1 MVKTTTDPT
10 TLTSGVRNVARS
22 LEPDVAIIGVQTMDQ
37 MITTSPAAFLRRMPA
52 WLIGV
57 FALLALVLAS
67 IGIFGVISYSVSQQT
82 REIGVRI
89 ALGAKSREIQ
99 TMIVGRGMKLALVGV
114 GIGLAG
120 AWALSRFIVDL
131 LFGVSATDPLI
142 FTGMAILLVAVA
154 LLACYLP
161 AFRASRVD
169 PMVALR
175 YE

>member
-1 MVKTTTDPT
+1 
-10 TLTSGVRNVARS
+10 
-22 LEPDVAIIGVQTMDQ
+22 MDEV
-37 MITTSPAAFLRRMPA
+37 ISNSPAAFFRKMPA
-52 WLIGV
+52 WLIGI

-99 TMIVGRGMKLALVGV
+99 TMVVRRGMKLALAGV

-120 AWALSRFIVDL
+120 AWGLSRFVADL
-131 LFGVSATDPLI
+131 LFDVRATDPII
-142 FTGMAILLVAVA
+142 FGGMAILLVGVA
-154 LLACYLP
+154 FLACYLP

-169 PMVALR
+169 PMIALR
-175 YE
+175 CE